1 MMVVADARGLLLLLG
16 LTAVHSF
23 AAGGAFFVSVED
35 TLSAELGR
43 DLTIPCTT
51 NADLMQLTVQWYIVK
66 AEGRTRVYYKKVDV
80 KLPSDDPL
88 YKGRLSIVDGVSL
101 VVKNVS
107 LVDQREFICSITFG
121 TTEAKST
128 QVNVYANPRLE
139 LSPSTEPLIV
149 NNEFQKVAVCVA
161 KDGYPEPKIVW
172 FKNSNPINEDVE
184 VEPEVKK
191 NNQGLFTV
199 SSMLRLRP
207 QKTDKGSLIH
217 CSVTTVDGTTEI
229 ETPPATMVTV
239 HYPPEAVS
247 LEVFPNFVKEGDT
260 VTLTCVTDAFPP
272 PTYTFFR
279 GSTRVAAACNNNTC
293 KISYINRHQGGVY
306 KCEAHYTASPMQTT
320 AKAERQINVHYLCVS
335 TCLCFT
341 PDIERLRIMG
351 IPDGEVNAGDNIT
364 MTCSASSSGNI
375 TYHWNKDGERKE
387 DGRVLTRLHV
397 SSYDSGSYMCVA
409 QLAEGSMSVDETV
422 TITVKGFAIWIWII
436 IACGA
441 AAAIL
446 IIVIIAVHIC
456 KKNKRGEMNLNE
468 DHSETVAAGVPLRSL
483 EENGTEEK
491 DSTADAEIT
500 ADVIINT

>member
-1 MMVVADARGLLLLLG
+1 MMMMVVMMMMVADARGLLLLLG

-23 AAGGAFFVSVED
+23 AAGGTFFVSVED

-43 DLTIPCTT
+43 DLKIPCTT
-51 NADLMQLTVQWYIVK
+51 DADLMKLAVQWYIVK
-66 AEGRTRVYYKKVDV
+66 PEGRTRVYFKKAEV
-80 KLPSDDPL
+80 KFPSDDPL

-107 LVDQREFICSITFG
+107 LVDQREFICSITLG
-121 TTEAKST
+121 ATEAKST
-128 QVNVYANPRLE
+128 HVNVYANPRLE

-149 NNEFQKVAVCVA
+149 NNEFQNVAVCVA
-161 KDGYPEPKIVW
+161 EDGYPEPKIVW

-199 SSMLRLRP
+199 SSVLRIRP
-207 QKTDKGSLIH
+207 QKTDMGSLIH

-229 ETPPATMVTV
+229 ETPPATTVTV

-247 LEVFPNFVKEGDT
+247 LEVFPNFIKEGDT

-272 PTYTFFR
+272 PTYTFFK

-293 KISYINRHQGGVY
+293 KIPYINRHQGGVY

-320 AKAERQINVHYLCVS
+320 AKAERQINVHY
-335 TCLCFT
+335 
-341 PDIERLRIMG
+341 IERLRIMG

-364 MTCSASSSGNI
+364 MTCSASSSGNM

-387 DGRVLTRLHV
+387 DGSVLTRLHV
-397 SSYDSGSYMCVA
+397 SSYDSGSYTCVA
-409 QLAEGSMSVDETV
+409 QLAEGSMSVDKTV
-422 TITVKGFAIWIWII
+422 TITVKGLEMWII

-441 AAAIL
+441 AAAVVVL
-446 IIVIIAVHIC
+446 IIPLSIVLIC
-456 KKNKRGEMNLNE
+456 KKNKRGEMTVNE
-468 DHSETVAAGVPLRSL
+468 DRNDTVPEEIPLTDV
-483 EENGTEEK
+483 ENRTEEK
-491 DSTADAEIT
+491 NSTADAEIA

>member
-23 AAGGAFFVSVED
+23 AAGGTFFVSVED

-43 DLTIPCTT
+43 DLTISCTT
-51 NADLMQLTVQWYIVK
+51 DADLMKLAVQWYIVK
-66 AEGRTRVYYKKVDV
+66 PEGRTRVYFKKAEV
-80 KLPSDDPL
+80 KFPSDDPL

-107 LVDQREFICSITFG
+107 LVDQREFICSITLG
-121 TTEAKST
+121 ATEAKST
-128 QVNVYANPRLE
+128 HVNVYANPRLE

-199 SSMLRLRP
+199 SSMLRIRP
-207 QKTDKGSLIH
+207 QKTDKGSMIH

-279 GSTRVAAACNNNTC
+279 ESTLLPAASNNNTC

-320 AKAERQINVHYLCVS
+320 AKAERQINVHY
-335 TCLCFT
+335 
-341 PDIERLRIMG
+341 IERLRIMG

-397 SSYDSGSYMCVA
+397 SSYDSGSYTCVA
-409 QLAEGSMSVDETV
+409 QLAEGSMSVDKTV
-422 TITVKGFAIWIWII
+422 TITVKGLEMWII
-436 IACGA
+436 IVACGGA
-441 AAAIL
+441 VVLIIL
-446 IIVIIAVHIC
+446 ISIVLIC
-456 KKNKRGEMNLNE
+456 KKNKRGKMNVNE
-468 DHSETVAAGVPLRSL
+468 DRNDTVPEEIPLRDG
-483 EENGTEEK
+483 ENRTEEK
-491 DSTADAEIT
+491 NSTADAENT
-500 ADVIINT
+500 AGIPVGRESCDTP